1 MPYQRALDDTAAGR
15 NGISPGNPWYAFVNR
30 EAAGGGASLARALR
44 LAASGG
50 RPPSRPHVATS
61 TKKSLAGRMWQG
73 IKRVPTHLFMNE
85 HQGRGNSGVDPSN
98 PRLAIQ
104 GARPDSAKTT
114 SAGADSTKYGR
125 GVWYHARTDGLRA
138 R

>member
-73 IKRVPTHLFMNE
+73 IKQVPTHLFMNE
-85 HQGRGNSGVDPSN
+85 RQGRGNSGVDPSK
-98 PRLAIQ
+98 
-104 GARPDSAKTT
+104 ARPDSAKTT

>member
-85 HQGRGNSGVDPSN
+85 RQGRGNSGVDPSK
-98 PRLAIQ
+98 
-104 GARPDSAKTT
+104 ARPDSAKTT

>member
-1 MPYQRALDDTAAGR
+1 MPYQRALDDTAAVR

-73 IKRVPTHLFMNE
+73 FKQVPTHLFMNE
-85 HQGRGNSGVDPSN
+85 RQGRGNSGVDPSK
-98 PRLAIQ
+98 
-104 GARPDSAKTT
+104 ARPDSAKTT